1 MSLSTALNAAVTG
14 LAVNQR
20 GLEIASH
27 NIGNAHTDGYSRKV
41 IQQEAIA
48 TSSFGSGGVQIA
60 NVQRVADEFLVN
72 QVRTESATFGKAET
86 RDRYFGNL
94 QDMFGTISSNSS
106 IGQQMADLS
115 ARMESLAVEPE
126 SPTSALALIDTAL
139 TMTRDMNDMSN
150 RIVDLRHGADVEIDQ
165 VVNQVNLDL
174 QRVVKLNQDISNAS
188 NLGIDAGDLRDA
200 RDLALKRVGQAI
212 NIKTFERDT
221 GEVVVVTGDA
231 KILVDGDAATID
243 YEASSTGQI
252 GTTFQTISIDGQSI
266 QTDIRDG
273 KLKGLLEVR
282 DKVLPNLHSE
292 LDALAAKTRDVL
304 NQVHN
309 RGMGFPAANS
319 LSGTR
324 GFTDTATET
333 VTLDVDIRVATTS
346 ANGLIQGHFDLPAGA
361 YTLDDMATALND
373 GFIAAGLPD
382 GPIATASVSAAGLT
396 ITAAN
401 AAHGIGIADLN
412 GGADATI
419 TYDDGSGA
427 VDVAGFSNFFGL
439 NDLFVTEGLVPGGSS
454 QNASSTIDVRADIIA
469 NPGIVS
475 HGRLS
480 TDPTVPVAGET
491 RGVSIGDGSIAAA
504 MAAALS
510 ENQSFDAVGGLP
522 PIDKPLHEYAA
533 EIIGLNSQ
541 LAADASEKM
550 AFEEALIEQLETRQA
565 DFSGVSIDE
574 ELANILTLQN
584 AFSASARVVTTV
596 DEMLDAILQLKR

>member
-41 IQQEAIA
+41 IQQEAIS
-48 TSSFGSGGVQIA
+48 TSSFGSGGVQVA

-115 ARMESLAVEPE
+115 SRMESLAVEPE

-139 TMTRDMNDMSN
+139 TLTRDMNDMSK
-150 RIVDLRHGADVEIDQ
+150 RIVDLRHDADVEISQVVDQ
-165 VVNQVNLDL
+165 VNIDL
-174 QRVVKLNQDISNAS
+174 QRVVKLNQDIANAS
-188 NLGIDAGDLRDA
+188 NLGIDAGDLRDS

-252 GTTFQTISIDGQSI
+252 GTTFQTLSIDGQSI
-266 QTDIRDG
+266 QSDVRDG

-292 LDALAAKTRDVL
+292 LDALAAKTRDVINL
-304 NQVHN
+304 AHN

-324 GFTDTATET
+324 QFADTATET
-333 VTLDVDIRVATTS
+333 VTLDVDVRVATTS
-346 ANGLIQGHFDLPAGA
+346 NNGIIQGHFDLPAGA

-373 GFIAAGLPD
+373 GFVAAGLPD
-382 GPIATASVSAAGLT
+382 GPIATASIGISGLT

-412 GGADATI
+412 GGTDATI
-419 TYDDGSGA
+419 
-427 VDVAGFSNFFGL
+427 
-439 NDLFVTEGLVPGGSS
+439 
-454 QNASSTIDVRADIIA
+454 
-469 NPGIVS
+469 
-475 HGRLS
+475 
-480 TDPTVPVAGET
+480 
-491 RGVSIGDGSIAAA
+491 
-504 MAAALS
+504 AL
-510 ENQSFDAVGGLP
+510 
-522 PIDKPLHEYAA
+522 
-533 EIIGLNSQ
+533 
-541 LAADASEKM
+541 
-550 AFEEALIEQLETRQA
+550 
-565 DFSGVSIDE
+565 
-574 ELANILTLQN
+574 
-584 AFSASARVVTTV
+584 
-596 DEMLDAILQLKR
+596 